1 MIKSPGSAAT
11 SRQSKTRRQRPDLAL
26 RVRAAWAAC
35 RTSNANIAIVDLD
48 PIDLIDVEKLL
59 RSFDESEA
67 KWAADFAKLV
77 RALVAPGVREYLC
90 IIQPFED
97 VTALSLNAFK
107 ERTVEFQVRKK
118 YINDGELFLFD
129 EGEEDDGTT
138 YKDHRKIINLGG
150 VNRKGWELGTVL
162 AGAGDNRDE
171 DLGYLINCSLPQL
184 IAAGNN
190 PGHVMRM
197 S

>member
-1 MIKSPGSAAT
+1 MRCRHGARTGEARGCRL
-11 SRQSKTRRQRPDLAL
+11 SRCDRL
-26 RVRAAWAAC
+26 R
-35 RTSNANIAIVDLD
+35 SFDE
-48 PIDLIDVEKLL
+48 EKFL

-77 RALVAPGVREYLC
+77 RAPVAPGVREFPC
-90 IIQPFED
+90 FIEPFED
-97 VTALSLNAFK
+97 VMALSLIAFK

-118 YINDGELFLFD
+118 YITDGELFLFD

-138 YKDHRKIINLGG
+138 YQDHRKIINLGW

-162 AGAGDNRDE
+162 VGSEDNREE
-171 DLGYLINCSLPQL
+171 DRGYLVNSSLPQL

-190 PGHVMRM
+190 PGCVMRM